1 MQQLTRRGPSDVCV
15 TTRCPERGT
24 DLVHPAP
31 PPGVAAATAGRA
43 PPGET
48 GAVTDACLD
57 DRGGGVAPDQGS
69 LSGQGAARTGSA
81 RLAGPSGRTSG
92 NTVFPTSPLETELVQ
107 ALGKVVGEVA
117 GADPR
122 EVELF
127 LREPRLQFTIESLA
141 LQFSRW
147 QARRSAPGDA
157 PPP

>member
-24 DLVHPAP
+24 DLVYPAP

-57 DRGGGVAPDQGS
+57 DRGGGGAPDQEAS
-69 LSGQGAARTGSA
+69 SGRGTARTGAARV
-81 RLAGPSGRTSG
+81 AGPSGRTSG
-92 NTVFPTSPLETELVQ
+92 NTVFPPSPLETELVQ
-107 ALGKVVGEVA
+107 ALGKVVGEEA